1 MEETQQEAQTE
12 VQENTSQDTPQES
25 AKQEEPISL
34 MSEESAPHYGDEY
47 DQKIEKLLKDHE
59 EQKVI
64 ENETEE
70 EKEVRQQETLREG
83 ESWDSVMQGQP
94 ADVQRAMQSLRA
106 DYTRKTQAL
115 AEQRKQLEAQ
125 QKIMLESDVVKQL
138 KEVAEHDDG
147 EFDPFNAD
155 SFNKYVNKVVATK
168 MQELLQPMHE
178 AQQKANAK
186 AKVDVFMEKHPELK
200 TDQEFRKDV
209 REVLMDNEHIDLQS
223 AYWIVKGKQA
233 AAKKV
238 VQSHENKK
246 TRDRRRQIS
255 SLVTSGARKN
265 ASSLPTN
272 VSEMSAWEIYESLKN
287 ERNS

>member
-1 MEETQQEAQTE
+1 MEETQQEVTTE
-12 VQENTSQDTPQES
+12 VEQDTPTES

-34 MSEESAPHYGDEY
+34 MSEESAPHYGDDY

-70 EKEVRQQETLREG
+70 EKEVRQEETLREG
-83 ESWDSVMQGQP
+83 ESWDSVMEGQP
-94 ADVQRAMQSLRA
+94 ADVQRAMQSLRS
-106 DYTRKTQAL
+106 DYTRKTQAIS
-115 AEQRKQLEAQ
+115 EQRKQLEAQ
-125 QKIMLESDVVKQL
+125 QRVMLESDVVKQL

-147 EFDPFNAD
+147 EFDPFNPD

-200 TDQEFRKDV
+200 TNTEFRKDV
-209 REVLMDNEHIDLQS
+209 REVLMDNEHMDLQS
-223 AYWIVKGKQA
+223 AYWIVKGKQSA
-233 AAKKV
+233 AQKT
-238 VQSHENKK
+238 VQSNEHKK

-265 ASSLPTN
+265 ASTLPTN
-272 VSEMSAWEIYESLKN
+272 VKEMSAWEIYESLKS
-287 ERNS
+287 ERNT